1 MRSCNIIIRIK
12 LDCHIILRIEQRL
25 LNNCI
30 EEILR
35 IIFKSGFKKTRLCP
49 SVGASVCPF
58 PISSCVWGGAQHCCC
73 SRASSGFCRLYTL
86 PTYRVSGPRIAV
98 EGGVNPVLRIAG
110 EGALQLYLNC
120 ALIGPILVHWK
131 HWTLIG
137 GNPAGTFQIT

>member
-1 MRSCNIIIRIK
+1 MSIIIRIK

-58 PISSCVWGGAQHCCC
+58 PISSCVWGGGTALLLFPRQLGIL
-73 SRASSGFCRLYTL
+73 STLYTL

-120 ALIGPILVHWK
+120 AVIGPIWVHWK
-131 HWTLIG
+131 HWTLIC
-137 GNPAGTFQIT
+137 GNPAGTFYIT